1 MVVDGVTVVGSGQS
15 HSGSAWRPLPP
26 PAAVLPPGGACP
38 QEIRAP
44 ALPQIAHIWRRA
56 EF

>member
-44 ALPQIAHIWRRA
+44 ALPQIEHIWRRA